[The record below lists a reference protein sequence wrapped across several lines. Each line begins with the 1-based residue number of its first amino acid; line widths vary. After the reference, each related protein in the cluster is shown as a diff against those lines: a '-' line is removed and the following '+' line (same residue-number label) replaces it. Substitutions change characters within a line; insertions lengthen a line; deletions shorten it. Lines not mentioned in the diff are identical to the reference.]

1 VAIGAVRKAKQ
12 QDRKVSK
19 KQGFARSNFSKLGV
33 VVFALVFTAAG
44 VYLFL
49 RSNAAGTVTQPPVAP
64 DVGKQW
70 QLNFAEE
77 FDGTD
82 YDHNKLTPC
91 FDWNTGSCTSTF
103 NHGREHYQPS
113 QVQVSNGSAKL
124 VAEPLSPPL
133 SNSNCQNSSCTY
145 KAGLI
150 STARPLSTNGSNYL
164 YKFTYGYV
172 ETRIKYPATQGFF
185 TAFWMLPADPTFN
198 YKTELDIAEILGDD
212 PSSIFM
218 TYWYNN
224 RSTSF
229 HADGGVH
236 NNGACPVKDY
246 SQDWMTLGVDWQP
259 THIAWYI
266 NGVKCGQF
274 NGNSTTIE
282 SGPMQIIEH
291 MMVDNDWQ
299 RSWGVGLKDPTLSRQ
314 LEVDYL
320 RVWQQTS
327 ATSDTTPPTV
337 SLTAPA
343 AGSTVSGSSVAVS
356 ANASDNVGVSGV
368 QFKLDGANLGAE
380 DTASPYSAS
389 WDSTK
394 AVNGSHTLT
403 AVARDA
409 AGNTATSSAATVT
422 VNNSVSPPPPPPPPI
437 PPPPPKTGD
446 LNNDNAVNVFDLS
459 ILLSKYNTT
468 TASADLNNDGIV
480 NVFDLSI
487 LLSHYGT

>member
-1 VAIGAVRKAKQ
+1 
-12 QDRKVSK
+12 
-19 KQGFARSNFSKLGV
+19 
-33 VVFALVFTAAG
+33 
-44 VYLFL
+44 
-49 RSNAAGTVTQPPVAP
+49 
-64 DVGKQW
+64 
-70 QLNFAEE
+70 
-77 FDGTD
+77 
-82 YDHNKLTPC
+82 
-91 FDWNTGSCTSTF
+91 
-103 NHGREHYQPS
+103 
-113 QVQVSNGSAKL
+113 
-124 VAEPLSPPL
+124 
-133 SNSNCQNSSCTY
+133 
-145 KAGLI
+145 
-150 STARPLSTNGSNYL
+150 
-164 YKFTYGYV
+164 
-172 ETRIKYPATQGFF
+172 
-185 TAFWMLPADPTFN
+185 
-198 YKTELDIAEILGDD
+198 
-212 PSSIFM
+212 
-218 TYWYNN
+218 
-224 RSTSF
+224 
-229 HADGGVH
+229 
-236 NNGACPVKDY
+236 
-246 SQDWMTLGVDWQP
+246 MTLGVDWQP